1 MIWLHDDSCR
11 YTHFCQTIP
20 ARVSS
25 DYYSIHIHKGG
36 HKTRPY
42 EYVMIGFLLIDKP
55 AGITSHDVIARLR
68 RITGVKRIGHAGTL
82 DPFATGLL
90 LVGVG
95 REATR
100 EMQKLVGLDKRYE
113 ATFVLGASSDTD
125 DVTGMI
131 TQPLSPTLPLS
142 GEGVASALKSFV
154 GEIDQVPPTYA
165 AIKVQGKKLYELA
178 REGKPML
185 VAPRHVTIY
194 SIEYQA
200 GSGDPTH
207 IGVTIHCSSGTY
219 IRSIARD
226 LGVKLGT
233 GGYVETLR
241 RTSIGPFHVD
251 EALILNKLDP
261 DSVSKNLI
269 NIEPFLARLP

>member
-1 MIWLHDDSCR
+1 
-11 YTHFCQTIP
+11 
-20 ARVSS
+20 
-25 DYYSIHIHKGG
+25 
-36 HKTRPY
+36 
-42 EYVMIGFLLIDKP
+42 MIGFLLIDKP

-142 GEGVASALKSFV
+142 GEGALIADVAASFQQAVVDSLVDKTLAAVSKFQPRSVILSGGVSANH
-154 GEIDQVPPTYA
+154 
-165 AIKVQGKKLYELA
+165 AI
-178 REGKPML
+178 R
-185 VAPRHVTIY
+185 T
-194 SIEYQA
+194 
-200 GSGDPTH
+200 
-207 IGVTIHCSSGTY
+207 
-219 IRSIARD
+219 
-226 LGVKLGT
+226 
-233 GGYVETLR
+233 TLR
-241 RTSIGPFHVD
+241 DKLADQFPDITFHAPDLSLTGDNAVMIAIAGLFRAKKKQFVD
-251 EALILNKLDP
+251 PLTLEANPNMKL
-261 DSVSKNLI
+261 V
-269 NIEPFLARLP
+269 